1 MGSGVKESYMC
12 IANSLISII
21 VGLLLGTVICNAAE
35 PVAAQN
41 KSTPEISETNLKKM
55 IFGDTLQLNGQK
67 IHIKGAPA
75 LPQPEGYAKLSTD
88 QKDEIKRF
96 CMNMRY
102 PAGSAYLKL
111 QTTKLTKLKKDVD
124 ARIVIL
130 EAKTK
135 EYQDWLDKRN
145 QFLTN
150 TKAALINIIS
160 KMKPDA
166 AAAELEKIDDLAAA
180 SIIMKLKPGGASA
193 IMNNFSPEKAAEITG
208 IMISAQKLPA
218 KKSQTIVKSSE
229 HSDDVPRPL
238 SNN

>member
-1 MGSGVKESYMC
+1 MY
-12 IANSLISII
+12 IAKSLISII
-21 VGLLLGTVICNAAE
+21 GLLLLSGPIVGNAAE
-35 PVAAQN
+35 PLVAEN
-41 KSTPEISETNLKKM
+41 KPILEISETNLKKM
-55 IFGDTLQLNGQK
+55 IVGDTLQFNGQK

-75 LPQPEGYAKLSTD
+75 LPEPEGYTKLSTE
-88 QKDEIKRF
+88 QKNEIKRF

-111 QTTKLTKLKKDVD
+111 QINKLNKIQTDVD

-135 EYQDWLDKRN
+135 EYQEWLSKRN

-150 TKAALINIIS
+150 TKAALINIIA

-166 AAAELEKIDDLAAA
+166 AAAELEKIDDLSAA

-208 IMISAQKLPA
+208 IMVSAQKLPA
-218 KKSQTIVKSSE
+218 KKTQPALKSSE
-229 HSDDVPRPL
+229 RSDDIPRPL